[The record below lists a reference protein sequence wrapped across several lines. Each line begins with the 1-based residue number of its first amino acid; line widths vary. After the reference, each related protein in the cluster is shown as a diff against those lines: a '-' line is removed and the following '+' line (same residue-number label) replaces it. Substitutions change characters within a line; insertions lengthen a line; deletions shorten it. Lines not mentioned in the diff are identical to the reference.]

1 MQISILGCGWLG
13 LPLAEAMIQKGFTV
27 KGSTTS
33 PDKVA
38 VLQAS
43 GIDSYL
49 ISVNLQGI
57 QGDINSFLDGSE
69 VLIIDIPPKLR
80 ATQSESFI
88 KKMKNLIPYIE
99 SASISKIIFVS
110 STSVY
115 GDDDEIVTEDTP
127 PNPATEAG
135 LQLLATE
142 TLLQKNQHFQTTV
155 IRFGGLIGGER
166 HPVKYMAGKT
176 GLDNP
181 DAPVNLI
188 HRDDC
193 IGIILKI
200 IEKEA
205 WGKVFNGVA
214 PYHPTRKEYYTQ
226 IALET
231 GLIKPNFRLN
241 SSPGK
246 KVQPFNTTNYLL
258 YNFINLYLRLK

>member
-13 LPLAEAMIQKGFTV
+13 LPLAEAMIQKGFAV

-38 VLQAS
+38 VLQVL

-80 ATQSESFI
+80 STQSESFME
-88 KKMKNLIPYIE
+88 KMKNLIPYIE

-142 TLLQKNQHFQTTV
+142 TLLQKNPHFQTTV

-214 PYHPTRKEYYTQ
+214 PYHPTRKEYYTD
-226 IALET
+226 IAQVL
-231 GLIKPNFRLN
+231 GLPLPIFSVEKSYGKTINADKVIKGLNYNFR
-241 SSPGK
+241 GI
-246 KVQPFNTTNYLL
+246 Y
-258 YNFINLYLRLK
+258 I

>member
-80 ATQSESFI
+80 STQSESFME
-88 KKMKNLIPYIE
+88 KMKNLIPYIE

-115 GDDDEIVTEDTP
+115 GDDDEIVTEDTAP
-127 PNPATEAG
+127 HPATEGG

-142 TLLQKNQHFQTTV
+142 TLLQKNQHFQTSV

-166 HPVKYMAGKT
+166 HPIKYMAGKT

-214 PYHPTRKEYYTQ
+214 PYHPTRKEYYTD
-226 IALET
+226 IAQAL
-231 GLIKPNFRLN
+231 GLPLPIFSAEKSYGKTISADKVIKGLNYNFR
-241 SSPGK
+241 GI
-246 KVQPFNTTNYLL
+246 Y
-258 YNFINLYLRLK
+258 I